1 MLLSSVLLI
10 FFGALADLGQLYLR
24 HAYSTESP
32 SPQAP
37 ALTIIREVLYSISSG
52 LRFLFYWVFVSQP
65 PLCEQDSAPF
75 LSVHSGS
82 WQRWGIT
89 GSFLRWT
96 TLAAS
101 LSVLVFQVLW
111 RTVPLMHEFGPVYDI
126 EGAVEI
132 TTSAIFIVKLLL
144 NVLLVEVSSRRQTLW
159 QYSSVFSALFI
170 NTAIGIGNLMHCESS
185 DQEPGW
191 SDRC

>member
-1 MLLSSVLLI
+1 MI
-10 FFGALADLGQLYLR
+10 FFGALADLGRLYLQ
-24 HAYSTESP
+24 HVYSTESS
-32 SPQAP
+32 SPQAHHT
-37 ALTIIREVLYSISSG
+37 LTIIREVLYSISSG

-65 PLCEQDSAPF
+65 PFCEQDSAPF
-75 LSVHSGS
+75 LSIHSGS

-89 GSFLRWT
+89 GSFLRWA

-111 RTVPLMHEFGPVYDI
+111 RTVPLMHDFGPVYDI
-126 EGAVEI
+126 DGAVEI

-159 QYSSVFSALFI
+159 QYTSVFSALSI
-170 NTAIGIGNLMHCESS
+170 NMAIGIGNLMQCESS
-185 DQEPGW
+185 NQETGW